1 MVAPNWSENQY
12 RIAQVINVDTC
23 PSLIAGQA
31 LLNPMFIDDSIVRPV
46 LNSSFILSKINMFAS
61 TAIPM
66 DRIAA
71 ATPDRVKVIG
81 NILNIVKTINKIF
94 KDKDFKKYAR
104 RKPESIK
111 DIEITDNWA
120 RLKTFAMC
128 VR

>member
-1 MVAPNWSENQY
+1 MVAPNCSENQY
-12 RIAQVINVDTC
+12 KIAHVINVDTF

-31 LLNPMFIDDSIVRPV
+31 LLNPMLIEDNIVRPA

-81 NILNIVKTINKIF
+81 NILNIVKTII
-94 KDKDFKKYAR
+94 A
-104 RKPESIK
+104 
-111 DIEITDNWA
+111 
-120 RLKTFAMC
+120 
-128 VR
+128 